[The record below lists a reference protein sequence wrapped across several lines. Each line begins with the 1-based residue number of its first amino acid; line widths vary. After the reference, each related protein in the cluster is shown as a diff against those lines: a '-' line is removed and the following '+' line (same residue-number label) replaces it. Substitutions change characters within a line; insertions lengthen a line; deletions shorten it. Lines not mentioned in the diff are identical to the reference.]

1 MRVLRLEDSKIA
13 LRRGYLICSAM
24 EQELRWDTDN
34 FLAESSYQVLCSTV
48 LHCTVLYYQEGNLT
62 NLSLLHPLNILIGLM
77 CRVLL

>member
-24 EQELRWDTDN
+24 EQELRWDTGD
-34 FLAESSYQVLCSTV
+34 FLAESS
-48 LHCTVLYYQEGNLT
+48 YQEGNLT

-77 CRVLL
+77 CELLVLA